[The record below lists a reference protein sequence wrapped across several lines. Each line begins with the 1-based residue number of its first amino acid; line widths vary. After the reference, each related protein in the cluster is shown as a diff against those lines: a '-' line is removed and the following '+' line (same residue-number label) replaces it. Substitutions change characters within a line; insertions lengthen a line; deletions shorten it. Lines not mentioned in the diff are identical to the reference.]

1 MTHRITDYRDTPADL
16 ADPGDPGRQHLLD
29 AMAGPIQI
37 IKDISAWLA
46 TGDSEETC
54 ASYRSQLKL
63 SHRILFGVSKDLE
76 PHRAAIAALLD
87 GHDPL
92 RESAEND
99 LLKKIVGFLDARM
112 ARMTEYLAQPLD
124 SARAVEVR
132 AKLAEC
138 EVMRRWVQALRP

>member
-1 MTHRITDYRDTPADL
+1 
-16 ADPGDPGRQHLLD
+16 
-29 AMAGPIQI
+29 MAGPIQI

-46 TGDSEETC
+46 PGDSEETC
-54 ASYRSQLKL
+54 ASYRSQLKR

-92 RESAEND
+92 RESAENA
-99 LLKKIVGFLDARM
+99 LLKKIVGFLDARI
-112 ARMTEYLAQPLD
+112 AKMTDYLAKKAISNERQ
-124 SARAVEVR
+124 AEVR

-138 EVMRRWVQALRP
+138 QVMRQWVEALRSGY